1 MCWITKVGEG
11 KRERKEDNKEMMSTT
26 SQTSVNH
33 SLFEEQDQ
41 ISTQMGFNI
50 PFPSNQAFPPLGCH
64 QSLKSIS
71 AVVVPSLSSEPA
83 SSAANFAETLFSTA
97 AQRPREDLTS
107 SLVGG
112 GGGQLLS
119 LNRSRLNP
127 W

>member
-1 MCWITKVGEG
+1 VEKGNDKQEH
-11 KRERKEDNKEMMSTT
+11 NKEMMSTT

-41 ISTQMGFNI
+41 IPTQMGFNI
-50 PFPSNQAFPPLGCH
+50 PFPSTQAFAPLGCH

-71 AVVVPSLSSEPA
+71 AMVPSLSSEPA

-97 AQRPREDLTS
+97 VQRPRQDLTS